1 MGYSSVKL
9 YKDMV
14 KALRPAK
21 TIRTKVTPVS
31 SAPATG
37 WQAADRVTKKAL
49 ELYLQSQKEEKE
61 KQDISARMQMF
72 RDYNKPQAEF
82 DPSKYGQ
89 TPDQL
94 RDTGYKTVNY
104 ATTGE
109 GDFGGDNVYDG
120 DEPLSRDP
128 EEAKAWQTLYKEEA
142 DKTQNRFDKENPYGM
157 DLVNKNNY
165 NSVDTNS
172 SLDRFFGMEKDKV
185 EGPQTSEMRMALMG
199 DSIGRRDAETERLR
213 VIDAAAK
220 KRNQTLGDAERGY
233 GRKRLTAK
241 NLAAAQANAA
251 EKLAENKLAIAQAKL
266 TDGSTSNIRD
276 FAELQRLKLKFPP
289 DENGKDS
296 REVATFR
303 DFVRATKVMNLGDRY
318 QPYDPSQG
326 QSSSIGLPPKRYQKG
341 KTIVTLPSVPATGQG
356 ANDRTD
362 SATVSRDGVK
372 PATVS
377 RDGVKIAQL
386 PVTDKQLAAEI
397 NSEVRPMVEARRTGQ
412 LALDLMDA
420 NKDNIIP
427 VSGTFSRIINW
438 NSDSDQGILK
448 SYIENLKSPNVL
460 GAMMSLKAASPTG
473 STGFGQLNIKE
484 LDILINRLGALNVN
498 ETNVKVL
505 RRSIV
510 SINNSFDSVVN
521 MVKKNVPEEKLKEI
535 GLHKLFYGES
545 DSKKLKKNPNVSA
558 APPEITTDAQY
569 KALPS
574 GTKYIG
580 PDGKERTKL

>member
-172 SLDRFFGMEKDKV
+172 SLDRFFGMEKDRV
-185 EGPQTSEMRMALMG
+185 EGPKTSEMRMVLMG
-199 DSIGRRDAETERLR
+199 DSIGRRDAETKRLR
-213 VIDAAAK
+213 AIEAAAEARVLSRGDK
-220 KRNQTLGDAERGY
+220 ITDRNADTAAKIEIERSKTPKQTKEYKNAVAMGLVPGTPEFNAFIKRASKLVQDPVNAMWTSNAKSLSKTFDEWTSKGREAPVFLAKVGDLRGVLSRGVTQGY
-233 GRKRLTAK
+233 GQKFLNSVAAIAKRTGVSIDTK
-241 NLAAAQANAA
+241 NLTGAQVAGSLINQLVVPRVKDLGVKPTDKDLQFIIDIFPNINN
-251 EKLAENKLAIAQAKL
+251 EK
-266 TDGSTSNIRD
+266 
-276 FAELQRLKLKFPP
+276 
-289 DENGKDS
+289 
-296 REVATFR
+296 
-303 DFVRATKVMNLGDRY
+303 
-318 QPYDPSQG
+318 
-326 QSSSIGLPPKRYQKG
+326 
-341 KTIVTLPSVPATGQG
+341 G
-356 ANDRTD
+356 ANDLILRVLELD
-362 SATVSRDGVK
+362 SKRNIARSDFAASWLKANAKNDPYGLKFNDDLKEFYKGNDTFKEFVP
-372 PATVS
+372 PAWVLDKKGGAGDTKAGAG
-377 RDGVKIAQL
+377 DTIVKI
-386 PVTDKQLAAEI
+386 T
-397 NSEVRPMVEARRTGQ
+397 
-412 LALDLMDA
+412 
-420 NKDNIIP
+420 
-427 VSGTFSRIINW
+427 
-438 NSDSDQGILK
+438 SDED
-448 SYIENLKSPNVL
+448 Y
-460 GAMMSLKAASPTG
+460 
-473 STGFGQLNIKE
+473 
-484 LDILINRLGALNVN
+484 D
-498 ETNVKVL
+498 
-505 RRSIV
+505 
-510 SINNSFDSVVN
+510 
-521 MVKKNVPEEKLKEI
+521 KLKPGQEFI
-535 GLHKLFYGES
+535 
-545 DSKKLKKNPNVSA
+545 D
-558 APPEITTDAQY
+558 
-569 KALPS
+569 
-574 GTKYIG
+574 
-580 PDGKERTKL
+580 PDGNRRKKPNG

>member
-128 EEAKAWQTLYKEEA
+128 EEAKAWQTLYEEEA
-142 DKTQNRFDKENPYGM
+142 KNTQNLFNKENPYGM
-157 DLVNKNNY
+157 DLVNSKNY

-199 DSIGRRDAETERLR
+199 DSIGRKEAETERLR

-220 KRNQTLGDAERGY
+220 LRNQTLGDAERNY

-241 NLAAAQANAA
+241 NLAVVRAEAASQLTDDKIKINKLKPEMETSKVKQANALFVA
-251 EKLAENKLAIAQAKL
+251 RRALKNAILSGTPEEIETAKAVVDSLEFTIRGQDPDSVGKRQAAKMAPSL
-266 TDGSTSNIRD
+266 T
-276 FAELQRLKLKFPP
+276 
-289 DENGKDS
+289 
-296 REVATFR
+296 
-303 DFVRATKVMNLGDRY
+303 
-318 QPYDPSQG
+318 
-326 QSSSIGLPPKRYQKG
+326 QKG
-341 KTIVTLPSVPATGQG
+341 KAAWATFDSKAAPLLAMSANVDKILYGDGTEEGRAKAKSGLEYRTGYSSFIPAAAQFSED
-356 ANDRTD
+356 AR
-362 SATVSRDGVK
+362 ATQ
-372 PATVS
+372 
-377 RDGVKIAQL
+377 AQL
-386 PVTDKQLAAEI
+386 MTLGSKIKQNVLQAYREMGQTGGAVGQVSNQEQEMFLNNLAAMEQSQSYEDFVKNMETI
-397 NSEVRPMVEARRTGQ
+397 KFFVEGNPNGTEFEKKGTIARIRESMELEHG
-412 LALDLMDA
+412 
-420 NKDNIIP
+420 
-427 VSGTFSRIINW
+427 
-438 NSDSDQGILK
+438 LK
-448 SYIENLKSPNVL
+448 SRYLPAPNKNKSNLNTL
-460 GAMMSLKAASPTG
+460 LK
-473 STGFGQLNIKE
+473 I
-484 LDILINRLGALNVN
+484 
-498 ETNVKVL
+498 
-505 RRSIV
+505 
-510 SINNSFDSVVN
+510 
-521 MVKKNVPEEKLKEI
+521 
-535 GLHKLFYGES
+535 YG
-545 DSKKLKKNPNVSA
+545 
-558 APPEITTDAQY
+558 
-569 KALPS
+569 
-574 GTKYIG
+574 G
-580 PDGKERTKL
+580 